1 MPAHV
6 IEEAPF
12 QGATATCKLANTADK
27 SSPGVVSCTEDVVI
41 TGISCRL
48 PESDNMTEFR
58 QHLMLKEDMITD
70 DDRRWQPGFLGLP
83 QRNGKLKDLS
93 KFDASFFG
101 VHPKQADA
109 MDPQLRLL
117 LEVAY
122 EAIIDSG
129 YSPQSLRGSKTG
141 VFIGVSAS
149 EAGEAL
155 SADPET
161 LVGYGMTGC
170 CRAMFANR
178 LSFFFDFKGPSY
190 AIDTACSSS
199 SLAMDQALAS
209 IRAGICDAAIVGGS
223 NICIKP
229 NTALQFLKLGMLSA
243 DGCCKSFDANGDG
256 YCRSEGIVAIH
267 IQKVSAAHRVYTT
280 IVHSKNNADGNKEQ
294 GITFPS
300 GAVQKQ
306 LLEETYHEAGVDPS
320 QVAYVEA
327 HGTGTKVG
335 DPQEVNSIVDVFCK
349 DRNEPLLIGS
359 TKSNMGHPEP
369 ASGLAAL
376 AKVVIAMEE
385 KIVPANLHY
394 EEPNPD
400 IPGLVDGRLKVV
412 TEGTRWP
419 GGYVGLNSF
428 GFGGANVHLILKS
441 NDNEKSEQHPA
452 TSCRRL
458 CVYAGR
464 TEECVDHVLTQM
476 HQNSDSV
483 ELHALLNESAC
494 SPTTAFP
501 YRGYTIL
508 NSQEEV
514 REIQKC
520 SSDSRPVWYVFA
532 GMGTQWFGM
541 GRSMMELEVF
551 KQSILKSDSILQR
564 HGIELYLV
572 LTEGDKATFDNTVYT
587 FCGIAAI
594 QLALVD
600 MLEQMGVVPD
610 GLVGHSVG
618 ELGCAYADGSLTA
631 EETLLAAYW
640 RGRCIQEAT
649 LPPGG
654 MAAVGLTWAEAKEQC
669 PAGVVPACHN
679 SEDTVTISGP
689 AQSVSQFVLQLKEKG
704 IFAKEVQSAGVAFHS
719 QYMAEIAPTLRAV
732 LDKVIKPKR
741 RSERWVSSSVPEEE
755 WQTDMARF
763 SSAEYHV
770 NNLVSPVLFQE
781 ALQHVPNNAVVIEIA
796 PHCLLQAILKRSL
809 APTCTF
815 VGLMKRNHPD
825 NVNYFH
831 SSIGKCYAAG
841 MKVDPLALFAPVRYP
856 VPAGTPMLSPLVQ
869 WDHSQSWDVPKA
881 DDFIGGG
888 SGRNTVCVYEIDV
901 SPESPDHYLVDH
913 AIDGRVLF
921 PGTGYL
927 VLAWRTLAKLRGQ
940 FYEHLPVMFENVNI
954 HHATIL
960 PKTGSVKLEVCVMP
974 VTGEFEISEG
984 GNLTVSGH
992 IHELIDEEDSSFR
1005 SHLKQDTTPPTQAPA
1020 EENIPL
1026 TLSDVYKDLRLRG
1039 YDYGP
1044 EFQGIYKM
1052 TNKADSGELVWKGN
1066 WVSFLDTMLQAQV
1079 MGRASGFRLPT
1090 RIKSVRIDPTIHAQF
1105 VIPAAEGKE
1114 ATIPVVMDHCLD
1126 VCVCGGVEIRGLHST
1141 SAPRRS
1147 NQTPTLELYSFIPY
1161 HENLQHVDSNLKQ
1174 YSEDCL
1180 TYAQQSLAALL
1191 KSSGAAY
1198 IPNSS
1203 LLSVEEP
1210 QAHISIDKV
1219 VDYSRQS
1226 TCGLMQTLYKIFS
1239 TPLSESFPENV
1250 RNIVNAFQPELS
1262 NDSVLNCLLDGK
1274 VLKSCMDIVL
1284 ENCLKSKVNVLEMCP
1299 PSGAMYSRVLPLL
1312 AAHPMNQVDYTL
1324 ANPQPNDQEQLEKLG
1339 MSTLQW
1345 DLANTLPAGASQ
1357 PDLII
1362 LRNILHCEK
1371 NISAALKN
1379 VVDACGA
1386 KGFALIIE
1394 ATQNF
1399 PLHLAIKNFKL
1410 DFVTTCDSRTLGCYL
1425 DSTSW
1430 TELFMKHGL
1439 QVICDKSDGVLYNMF
1454 LVRRA
1459 NNTGEENQTIICVDD
1474 LNCSWVDMVKSALA
1488 DCHLRPEGEN
1498 VWLQANNKNSGI
1510 VGLCNCLQKESGGER
1525 LRCMFSSERIA
1536 PSSECFK
1543 KLVRQ
1548 DLVMN
1553 VEQQSKW
1560 GSYRHTPLSKDAE
1573 WLQRE
1578 SEHAYV
1584 DVTIRGDL
1592 SSLKWIVSPL
1602 QKLDATVGA
1611 ERELCSVHY
1620 SSLNFRDVMLATGK
1634 LPPDAIPG
1642 GMDIQDCMLGME
1654 FSGKQKDG
1662 KKVMGLLTAKGLATT
1677 TDADPRFLWEVPKS
1691 WSLEEAASVPTVY
1704 ATAYYALVE
1713 RGNIKKGDHVL
1724 IHSGS
1729 GGVGQAAIS
1738 VALHH
1743 GCQVF
1748 TTVGSMEKR
1757 QYLKQKFPA
1766 LKDFNFANSR
1776 DNSFEFDILR
1786 ATKGRG
1792 VDVVLNSLAEEKLQA
1807 SLRLLAPHGRFL
1819 EIGKFDLSNNT
1830 ALGMSIFLKNI
1841 SFHGILLDALF
1852 DPGNKDWENVHQLV
1866 SNGIRSGAVKPL
1878 DTTVFSHAEV
1888 EDAFRYMAQ
1897 GKHMGKVLIKIRSE
1911 DTAAPL
1917 TVQAISRTYC
1927 SGHKTYIITGGLG
1940 GFGLELGQWLV
1951 ERGARKL
1958 LLTSRSGVRTGY
1970 QSRRVRLW
1978 RNAGVRV
1985 CISSTDIK
1993 TEEEA
1998 KKLMRE
2004 AEKMGPVG
2012 GVFNLA
2018 MVLKD
2023 SLMENQTEETFQAVC
2038 HPKVQGTINL
2048 DLASRTATCRHSL
2061 DMFVVFSS
2069 VSCGRGN
2076 AGQANYG
2083 FANSVMERVVEQRQ
2097 QEGLPGVA
2105 IQWGAIG
2112 DVGVVL
2118 ETMAGNDAVIGG
2130 TLPQRIRSCMEVLD
2144 RFLNQPHPV
2153 VSSFVMAEKQT
2164 GTKNDI
2170 SKQDLVAAVAHIL
2183 GVKDVSTINPDMSLA
2198 DLGLDS
2204 LMGVEVK
2211 QTLERDHDLS
2221 MSMRE
2226 IRQLTITRLQDIS
2239 GGGGGDTVDTSSNK
2253 DVGSTLDDS
2262 GLSVRYDMSQIMPTN
2277 TIVVIGGVHNEKTP
2291 LFIVHPIEGVT
2302 LSLESVASQLQRPV
2316 YGIQCTADAPLTSV
2330 EALARFYLKNVDR
2343 VQPDGPYCLAG
2354 YSFGACIALEMALQL
2369 QQYNSDRPDI
2379 VQSLVLL
2386 DGSHLYVNAHTDSH
2400 RAKLTPGHRGQE
2412 ETEAMCAFVQQ
2423 FMSIDYNRLSEK
2435 LLLSRDLDSRVSV
2448 AVDELMTTRQ
2458 FQNRTDLELAAKSFF
2473 NKLIMCSD
2481 YNPGNSFKGDIML
2494 VRAQQLTNE
2503 ASKLGKDY
2511 GLEQVCSGKVVV
2523 KEVAGDH
2530 ETFILGASAGKVAS
2544 LISDA
2549 LP

>member
-6 IEEAPF
+6 IEETPYQGGAAP
-12 QGATATCKLANTADK
+12 CKLANSLDK
-27 SSPGVVSCTEDVVI
+27 PSLGMATCTEDVVI

-70 DDRRWQPGFLGLP
+70 DDRRWPTGFLGIP
-83 QRNGKLKDLS
+83 DRNGKIKDLS

-101 VHPKQADA
+101 VHPKQANA

-122 EAIIDSG
+122 EAIVDSG
-129 YSPQSLRGSKTG
+129 YSPQSLRGSRTG
-141 VFIGVSAS
+141 VFVGASAS
-149 EAGEAL
+149 EASEAF
-155 SADPET
+155 SSDAEKMD
-161 LVGYGMTGC
+161 GYGMIGC

-199 SLAMDQALAS
+199 SLALDQALAS
-209 IRAGICDAAIVGGS
+209 IRTGLCDAAIIGGT
-223 NICIKP
+223 NICVKP
-229 NTALQFLKLGMLSA
+229 NTALQFLKLGMLA
-243 DGCCKSFDANGDG
+243 PDGCCKSFDANGNG
-256 YCRSEGIVAIH
+256 YCRSEGIIAIH
-267 IQKVSAAHRVYTT
+267 IQKASAARRIYSTV
-280 IVHSKNNADGNKEQ
+280 VHSKNNADGNKEQ

-300 GAVQKQ
+300 GAAQKK

-335 DPQEVNSIVDVFCK
+335 DPQEVNSIADVFCK

-369 ASGLAAL
+369 ASGLASL
-376 AKVVIAMEE
+376 AKVIIAMEE
-385 KIVPANLHY
+385 KILPANLHY
-394 EEPNPD
+394 SVPNPN

-412 TEGTRWP
+412 TEGTRWS
-419 GGYVGLNSF
+419 GGYVGVNSF

-452 TSCRRL
+452 ASARRL

-464 TEECVDHVLTQM
+464 TEECVDNVLTQM

-508 NSQEEV
+508 NSQDDV
-514 REIQKC
+514 REVQKC
-520 SSDSRPVWYVFA
+520 AGDSRPVWYVFA
-532 GMGTQWFGM
+532 GMGSQWFGM
-541 GRSMMELEVF
+541 GRSMMELDVF
-551 KQSILKSDSILQR
+551 KQSILKSDAILQR
-564 HGIELYLV
+564 HGIQLYQV
-572 LTEGDKATFDNTVYT
+572 LTEGDKTTFDNIIYT

-600 MLEQMGVVPD
+600 MLKQMGVTPD

-631 EETLLAAYW
+631 EETLLASYW

-669 PAGVVPACHN
+669 PPGVVPACHN

-689 AQSVSQFVLQLKEKG
+689 AESVSKFVQQLKDQG
-704 IFAKEVQSAGVAFHS
+704 IFAKEVQSGGVAFHS
-719 QYMAEIAPTLRAV
+719 QYMADIAPTLLAV
-732 LDKVIKPKR
+732 LNKVIKPKR
-741 RSERWVSSSVPEEE
+741 RSERWVSTSVPEAE
-755 WQTDMARF
+755 WHTDSAKF
-763 SSAEYHV
+763 SSAEYII

-781 ALQHVPNNAVVIEIA
+781 AVQHIPNNAVVIEIA

-825 NVNYFH
+825 NVNYFY

-841 MKVDPLALFAPVRYP
+841 MKVDPLGLFAPVTYP
-856 VPAGTPMLSPLVQ
+856 VPAGTPMVSPFIQ
-869 WDHSQSWDVPKA
+869 WDHAQSWNVPKP
-881 DDFIGGG
+881 DDFISGG
-888 SGRNTVCVYEIDV
+888 SGKKTLSVYEIDI

-913 AIDGRVLF
+913 SIDGRVLF

-927 VLAWRTLAKLRGQ
+927 VLAWRTLAKLKGK
-940 FYEHLPVMFENVNI
+940 FHEHMPVIFENINI
-954 HHATIL
+954 HQATIL
-960 PKTGSVKLEVCVMP
+960 PRTGIVKLDVCVMP
-974 VTGEFEISEG
+974 ATGEFEISEA
-984 GNLTVSGH
+984 GNLAVNGH
-992 IHELIDEEDSSFR
+992 IHELEDEESFR
-1005 SHLKQDTTPPTQAPA
+1005 PLLEQNQVQPTQDPA
-1020 EENIPL
+1020 EETIPL
-1026 TLSDVYKDLRLRG
+1026 TLSDMYKDLRLRG

-1052 TNKADSGELVWKGN
+1052 THKGDSGELLWKGN
-1066 WVSFLDTMLQAQV
+1066 WVTFLDTLLQAQV
-1079 MGRASGFRLPT
+1079 AGKATGYRLPT
-1090 RIKSVRIDPTIHAQF
+1090 RIKSVRIDPTIHTQY
-1105 VIPAAEGKE
+1105 VIPATDDKP
-1114 ATIPVVMDHCLD
+1114 ATIPVMMDHCLD
-1126 VCVCGGVEIRGLHST
+1126 IFVCGGVEIRGLHCT
-1141 SAPRRS
+1141 SAPRRIT
-1147 NQTPTLELYSFIPY
+1147 QTPTLESYTFTPY
-1161 HENLQHVDSNLKQ
+1161 NENLLDDSKSKL
-1174 YSEDCL
+1174 YAEDCL
-1180 TYAQQSLAALL
+1180 AYMDQSLATLL
-1191 KSSGAAY
+1191 KSNGATH
-1198 IPNSS
+1198 IPNSN
-1203 LLSVEEP
+1203 LLSVEKP
-1210 QAHISIDKV
+1210 KVQVSLDKV
-1219 VDYSRQS
+1219 MEYSGQP
-1226 TCGLMQTLYKIFS
+1226 TCGLMQTLHKIFC

-1250 RNIVNAFQPELS
+1250 FNIVNAFQPELS
-1262 NDSVLNCLLDGK
+1262 KDTLLNCLLEDK
-1274 VLKSCMDIVL
+1274 VLKSCVDVVL
-1284 ENCLKSKVNVLEMCP
+1284 ENCLKNKVNVLELSSP
-1299 PSGAMYSRVLPLL
+1299 TGAMYSHVLPLL
-1312 AAHPMNQVDYTL
+1312 GAHPMNQVEYTL
-1324 ANPQPNDQEQLEKLG
+1324 ANSQQNDQEKLAKLAIT
-1339 MSTLQW
+1339 TLQW
-1345 DLANTLPAGASQ
+1345 DLQKTLPSGASQ

-1362 LRNILHCEK
+1362 LRNILHREQ
-1371 NISAALKN
+1371 NISVALKN
-1379 VVDACGA
+1379 VIDACGT

-1399 PLHLAIKNFKL
+1399 PLHMAINSFKL
-1410 DFVTTCDSRTLGCYL
+1410 DCVTTGDSRTHGCYL
-1425 DSTSW
+1425 DSSSW
-1430 TELFMKHGL
+1430 TKLFLEHGL
-1439 QVICDKSDGVLYNMF
+1439 QVICDKTDGVLYNMF

-1459 NNTGEENQTIICVDD
+1459 NKAAAENQTIICVDD
-1474 LNCSWVDMVKSALA
+1474 LNCSWVDMVKSALD
-1488 DCHLRPEGEN
+1488 DCHVRPEGEN
-1498 VWLQANNKNSGI
+1498 VWLQANNTNSGI
-1510 VGLCNCLQKESGGER
+1510 VGLTNCLRKESGGER
-1525 LRCMFSSERIA
+1525 LRCIFSSERLV
-1536 PSSECFK
+1536 PSSESFK

-1553 VEQQSKW
+1553 VKQQGKW
-1560 GSYRHTPLSKDAE
+1560 GSYRHIPLSKGTE
-1573 WLQRE
+1573 LLECE
-1578 SEHAYV
+1578 SEHAYI
-1584 DVTIRGDL
+1584 DVTVRGDL

-1602 QKLDATVGA
+1602 HKHDEPVRAG
-1611 ERELCSVHY
+1611 REQCKVHY

-1642 GMDIQDCMLGME
+1642 EMDIQDCMLGME

-1662 KKVMGLLTAKGLATT
+1662 KRIMAVVTAKGLATT
-1677 TDADPRFLWEVPKS
+1677 TEVDRRFLWEVPES

-1704 ATAYYALVE
+1704 ATAYYALVQ
-1713 RGNIKKGDHVL
+1713 RGKLKKGDCVL

-1738 VALHH
+1738 IALHY
-1743 GCQVF
+1743 GCEVF
-1748 TTVGSMEKR
+1748 TTVGSMQKR
-1757 QYLKQKFPA
+1757 QYLKRKFPT
-1766 LKDFNFANSR
+1766 LQDINFANSR

-1792 VDVVLNSLAEEKLQA
+1792 VDIVLNSLAEEKLQA

-1819 EIGKFDLSNNT
+1819 EIGKFDLSKNT

-1841 SFHGILLDALF
+1841 SFHGILLDALME
-1852 DPGNKDWENVHQLV
+1852 PGNKDWDNVHELV
-1866 SNGIRSGAVKPL
+1866 SQGISSGAVKPL
-1878 DTTVFSHAEV
+1878 DTTVFSHSEV

-1897 GKHMGKVLIKIRSE
+1897 GKHMGKVLIKIRSD
-1911 DTAAPL
+1911 DTEIPL

-1927 SGHKTYIITGGLG
+1927 SSHKTYIVTGGLG
-1940 GFGLELGQWLV
+1940 GFGLELAQWLI

-1978 RNAGVRV
+1978 RKAGVTI
-1985 CISSTDIK
+1985 CISSRDIK
-1993 TEEEA
+1993 TEAEA
-1998 KKLMRE
+1998 TKLVQE
-2004 AEKMGPVG
+2004 AEKLGPVG

-2023 SLMENQTEETFQAVC
+2023 SLMENQTVETFKTVC
-2038 HPKVQGTINL
+2038 HPKAQGTICL
-2048 DLASRTATCRHSL
+2048 DIATRSATCRKSL

-2083 FANSVMERVVEQRQ
+2083 FANSVMERVVEQRR

-2130 TLPQRIRSCMEVLD
+2130 TLPQRIRSCMVVLD
-2144 RFLNQPHPV
+2144 QFLNQPHPV

-2164 GTKNDI
+2164 GTKKDVG
-2170 SKQDLVAAVAHIL
+2170 KRDLVASVAHIL

-2211 QTLERDHDLS
+2211 QTLEREHDIS

-2226 IRQLTITRLQDIS
+2226 IRQLTMTSLQDIS
-2239 GGGGGDTVDTSSNK
+2239 GGGGETADTNNK
-2253 DVGSTLDDS
+2253 DNGSTLDDS
-2262 GLSVRYDMSQIMPTN
+2262 GLSVRYDMSQIMPTT
-2277 TIVVIGGVHNEKTP
+2277 TIVSIGGVHNDKTP

-2316 YGIQCTADAPLTSV
+2316 YGIQCTAEAPLTSV
-2330 EALARFYLKNVDR
+2330 EALARFYLKNIQS
-2343 VQPDGPYCLAG
+2343 VQPEGPYCLSG

-2369 QQYNSDRPDI
+2369 QQYNTGRSDI
-2379 VQSLVLL
+2379 VKALVLL
-2386 DGSHLYVNAHTDSH
+2386 DGSHMYVTAHLASH
-2400 RAKLTPGHRGQE
+2400 RAKLTPGHKGQE
-2412 ETEAMCAFVQQ
+2412 QTEVMCTFVQQ
-2423 FMSIDYNRLSEK
+2423 FMSIDYPRLSEK
-2435 LLLSRDLDSRVSV
+2435 MLSAPDVEGRIGI
-2448 AVDELMTTRQ
+2448 AVDELMSTQQ
-2458 FQNRTDLELAAKSFF
+2458 FQNRTDLEVAAKSFW
-2473 NKLIMCSD
+2473 NKLIMCID
-2481 YNPGNSFKGDIML
+2481 YNPSTPFKGDILL
-2494 VRAQQLTNE
+2494 VRAEQCTNE

-2511 GLEQVCSGKVVV
+2511 GLGQVCAGKVQV

-2544 LISDA
+2544 LISGV